1 MRHLFKLL
9 LALILVTGSDY
20 AFAKPHSI
28 SYADSLETVSKKLPG
43 FNALHISGPFDVY
56 LEQGDVGSV
65 TFQAPKEILDRI
77 VAEVQGSTL
86 RISNKHDNW
95 GWGPKSWWSDKGWW
109 RRHKGKIIVHVILKD
124 LNNIKLSGSGAVFFD
139 KGITT
144 NSLNLMVRG
153 SGNVQGK
160 VTVKTLE
167 SHISGSGNIK
177 LSGTAEKSA
186 ISVTGSGNFTAPE
199 LITSNSAVHLSGSG
213 GAKINATEN
222 VDAAISGSGGISYT
236 GTAKIGNSKKSGSG
250 SISRF

>member
-1 MRHLFKLL
+1 MRQLFKFLLAFLL
-9 LALILVTGSDY
+9 LAGGGYS
-20 AFAKPHSI
+20 FAKTHSV
-28 SYADSLETVSKKLPG
+28 SATDSLETVNRKISG
-43 FNALHISGPFDVY
+43 FNAVRISGPFDVY
-56 LEQGDVGSV
+56 LEQGDVESV
-65 TFQAPKEILDRI
+65 TFQAPKEIIDRI
-77 VAEVQGSTL
+77 VTEVGGSTL

-95 GWGPKSWWSDKGWW
+95 GWGYKSWWSDKSWW
-109 RRHKGKIIVHVILKD
+109 RRHHGKIIVHVTLKD

-139 KGITT
+139 KGIAA
-144 NSLNLMVRG
+144 NSLKLMVRG

-160 VTVKTLE
+160 VTVKNLE

-177 LSGTAEKSA
+177 LSGTAERSA

-199 LITSNSAVHLSGSG
+199 LITSTSAVHLSGSG